1 MVEELGQMTK
11 QAEAEWLEAVRR
23 DYEGGTLPIDDV
35 AARHGITRRRVFDLR
50 NAHGWKPRRGS
61 ARVDRA
67 DLIKTM
73 LLALKR
79 QLSQLERDMTV
90 PGDKE
95 AAVLASLA
103 RSLEKPIKMD
113 KAESA
118 AAGQQISRMEHARL
132 KLIRRM
138 AELGKT

>member
-1 MVEELGQMTK
+1 MVEELGQVTK
-11 QAEAEWLEAVRR
+11 QVAAEKLAAVRQ
-23 DYEGGTLPIDDV
+23 DYEDGELSIDDL
-35 AARHGITRRRVFDLR
+35 AAKHGITRRRVFELR

-61 ARVDRA
+61 VRVDRA

-73 LLALKR
+73 LLVLKR

-103 RSLEKPIKMD
+103 RSLEKLIKLD
-113 KAESA
+113 KVESA